1 MESKLS
7 IEQLKAGAKSMAC
20 TQHIRGL
27 RSIDFEALL
36 VALACERLTRKRHD
50 IISIFE
56 SSGKNWNQT
65 FHIMLF
71 KVLGGMDNQVPMT
84 RLAHIVSNYVL
95 MRENSSIVNLEALL
109 LGCSGLLDLYPQD
122 DYIHRL
128 RLEHEHF
135 KAKYGLE
142 SMSAEEWNLASRYRA
157 NHPTLRLAQLAACLH
172 NKDFSI
178 HSALSCRT
186 SRDVYKL
193 FSGCASP
200 YWLEHFVPNT
210 QIKASISRIGQ
221 FKSDLLGINL
231 IAPLIHAYGNHSLD
245 EEFAYHAVHLLED
258 IAAENNR
265 YTKPWYDAGIEPRDA
280 FLSQA
285 LIQLSKEYCS
295 KQRCEQCPLAPRLR
309 K

>member
-7 IEQLKAGAKSMAC
+7 LEQLKAGAKSMAC
-20 TQHIRGL
+20 TEHIKLL
-27 RSIDFEALL
+27 REVDFESLL
-36 VALACERLTRKRHD
+36 VHLACERLTRKRFD

-56 SSGKNWNQT
+56 ERGKNWNET

-71 KVLGGMDNQVPMT
+71 KVLGGMDNHKPMT

-109 LGCSGLLDLYPQD
+109 LGSSGLLDLYPKD
-122 DYIHRL
+122 DYTHRL
-128 RLEHEHF
+128 RLEFEHF
-135 KAKYGLE
+135 KAKYELQT
-142 SMSAEEWNLASRYRA
+142 MKVEEWNLASRYRA

-172 NKDFSI
+172 NKEFSI
-178 HSALSCRT
+178 HSALNCRT
-186 SRDVYKL
+186 SRDVYEL
-193 FSGCASP
+193 FRGSASS
-200 YWLEHFVPNT
+200 YWLEHFIPYSN
-210 QIKASISRIGQ
+210 IKASISRIGQ

-231 IAPLIHAYGNHSLD
+231 IAPLIHAYGNHTHD
-245 EEFAYHAVHLLED
+245 EELAYNAVYLLED
-258 IAAENNR
+258 ITAENNR
-265 YTKPWYDAGIEPRDA
+265 YTKLWFDAGIEPRDA

-295 KQRCEQCPLAPRLR
+295 RARCEQCPLASRIL